1 MRYRAAWAMA
11 LARGDEGAVSPLVVH
26 GPSGVGKSTVVEYLR
41 AEHYLSGAVTEF
53 RVDEDGLIEVGAEF
67 TADHFVPGFFVYG
80 QYGLLPGKPGGRTW
94 HDGTASFGP
103 PKILTSAFR
112 SIA

>member
-1 MRYRAAWAMA
+1 MTTTFAPFWPDSLTSCFAFAT
-11 LARGDEGAVSPLVVH
+11 
-26 GPSGVGKSTVVEYLR
+26 SG
-41 AEHYLSGAVTEF
+41 
-53 RVDEDGLIEVGAEF
+53 
-67 TADHFVPGFFVYG
+67 ADHFVPGFFVYG
-80 QYGLLPGKPGGRTW
+80 QYGLFPGKPGGSTW